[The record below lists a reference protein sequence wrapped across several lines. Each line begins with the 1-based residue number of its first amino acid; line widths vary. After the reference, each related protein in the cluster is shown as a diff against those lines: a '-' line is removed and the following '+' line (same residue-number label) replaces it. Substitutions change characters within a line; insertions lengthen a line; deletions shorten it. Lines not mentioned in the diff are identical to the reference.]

1 MEFQGVTAQNIGQVQ
16 ALKMLTSS
24 KDYAFLTG
32 PAGTGKTL
40 LTGAVGLERVIK
52 HPKDG
57 FKKVIYTRLQV
68 QTGAEVGFL
77 PGELKE
83 GKTEPFLEGFKDNFK
98 EMDYSLPFEHLINKK
113 LEFVPIQTL
122 RGRTFS
128 NAYIII
134 DEAQNLDEDTITT
147 IATRLGAGSK
157 MIFMGNFS
165 QIDDK
170 KGFLKKPE
178 NNGFYQLLQ
187 RFYETP
193 GGRKHFEHVHLT
205 EIQRSGGAAFVEK
218 MMRNHRTDPRLLEL
232 EERGMVLGEDISA

>member
-1 MEFQGVTAQNIGQVQ
+1 MEFQGVTAQNIGQVH

-40 LTGAVGLERVIK
+40 LTGAVGLEQVIK
-52 HPKDG
+52 HPRDG
-57 FKKVIYTRLQV
+57 FKRVIYTRLQV
-68 QTGAEVGFL
+68 QTGMEVGHL
-77 PGELKE
+77 PGDLME

-98 EMDYSLPFEHLINKK
+98 EMDYSLPFDHLINKK
-113 LEFVPIQTL
+113 LQFVPIQTM
-122 RGRTFS
+122 RGRTFPNS
-128 NAYIII
+128 FIIV

-147 IATRLGAGSK
+147 IATRLGMGSK

-178 NNGFYQLLQ
+178 NNGFYQLLS
-187 RFYETP
+187 RFYETN
-193 GGRKHFEHVHLT
+193 GGHMHFEHVHLT

-218 MMRNHRTDPRLLEL
+218 MMRNHKLDLRFVDL
-232 EERGMVLGEDISA
+232 EERGIIQKEVLSA

>member
-1 MEFQGVTAQNIGQVQ
+1 MEFQGVTAQNIGQAR

-40 LTGAVGLERVIK
+40 LTGAVGLEQVIK

-68 QTGAEVGFL
+68 QTGMEVGHL
-77 PGELKE
+77 PGDLMD

-98 EMDYSLPFEHLINKK
+98 EMDYSLPFEHLITKK
-113 LEFVPIQTL
+113 LEFVPIQTM
-122 RGRTFS
+122 RGRTFP
-128 NAYIII
+128 NAFIII

-147 IATRLGAGSK
+147 IATRLGMGSK
-157 MIFMGNFS
+157 MVFMGNFS

-178 NNGFYQLLQ
+178 NNGFYQLLS
-187 RFYETP
+187 RFYETN
-193 GGRKHFEHVHLT
+193 GQKYFEHVHLT
-205 EIQRSGGAAFVEK
+205 EIRRSGGAAYVEK
-218 MMRNHRTDPRLLEL
+218 MMRNHKLDPRFVGL
-232 EERGMVLGEDISA
+232 EERGIVLEEVLSA

>member
-1 MEFQGVTAQNIGQVQ
+1 MEYQGVTAQNIGQVH

-40 LTGAVGLERVIK
+40 LTGAVGLEQVIK

-57 FKKVIYTRLQV
+57 FKKVIYTRLQI
-68 QTGAEVGFL
+68 QMGMEVGHL
-77 PGELKE
+77 PGDLID

-113 LEFVPIQTL
+113 LEFAPIQTM
-122 RGRTFS
+122 RGRTIP
-128 NAYIII
+128 NAFIIV
-134 DEAQNLDEDTITT
+134 DEAQNLDIETITS
-147 IATRLGAGSK
+147 IATRLGMGSK

-178 NNGFYQLLQ
+178 NNGFYELLR
-187 RFYETP
+187 RFYETN
-193 GGRKHFEHVHLT
+193 GHRYFEHVHLT
-205 EIQRSGGAAFVEK
+205 EIQRSGGAAYVEK
-218 MMRNHRTDPRLLEL
+218 MMRNHKLDPRFVEL
-232 EERGMVLGEDISA
+232 EERGIAMEEVLSA